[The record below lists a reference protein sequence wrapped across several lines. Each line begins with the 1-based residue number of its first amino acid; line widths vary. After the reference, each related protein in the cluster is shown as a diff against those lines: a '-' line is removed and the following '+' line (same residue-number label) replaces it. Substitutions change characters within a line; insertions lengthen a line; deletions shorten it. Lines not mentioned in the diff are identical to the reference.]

1 MFVRNLHPETNKTTL
16 LGIFLHA
23 RRPTVIEVGKKDDDG
38 LDYLDNTKGRDCVCV
53 ALYSSESQIS
63 I

>member
-1 MFVRNLHPETNKTTL
+1 M
-16 LGIFLHA
+16 
-23 RRPTVIEVGKKDDDG
+23 IEVGKKDDDG